1 MIGRAGLR
9 NRRLY
14 RSCTRRGRI
23 RFLGSDLHD
32 GSHASSSSSSWLIY
46 LFIGR
51 AQRVTA
57 FNMNSIRPIII
68 IKEQQ
73 ITYGFFSQIMSY
85 LLDMLICVGMI
96 LLNNLLQYLLFITV
110 IYLSRTCDSIAS
122 LICNALLM
130 FMFYPWIKIKLKVL
144 IFPTKYDKRYTCIL
158 ARHVFI
164 NTTLLAWV
172 SSLPLHPTIL
182 LIILSIRGCKSSLMS

>member
-1 MIGRAGLR
+1 
-9 NRRLY
+9 
-14 RSCTRRGRI
+14 
-23 RFLGSDLHD
+23 
-32 GSHASSSSSSWLIY
+32 
-46 LFIGR
+46 
-51 AQRVTA
+51 
-57 FNMNSIRPIII
+57 MNSIRPIII

-96 LLNNLLQYLLFITV
+96 LLNNLLQCLLFITV